1 MCYFVW
7 MHKVFVLFLVSI
19 YYKIG
24 IVLSFLLVI
33 HINIYINIYKQYV
46 KSAMQIWLGL
56 IGV

>member
-24 IVLSFLLVI
+24 IVLSFLLVV
-33 HINIYINIYKQYV
+33 HVNIYINIYKQYV
-46 KSAMQIWLGL
+46 KHI
-56 IGV
+56 I